1 MNYTKGEWKAKRG
14 HPSTN
19 FTIFVEHGDKMI
31 GEIKIPDI
39 ETIALLYPPDNM
51 PFDKGDVAEE
61 ANAHLI
67 SAAPDMYEAC
77 KEMLEELKITKGA
90 AGIWLVRWA
99 KALAKAE
106 GGKK

>member
-1 MNYTKGEWKAKRG
+1 MNYTKGEWKIYKVPAAFLIN
-14 HPSTN
+14 T
-19 FTIFVEHGDKMI
+19 
-31 GEIKIPDI
+31 
-39 ETIALLYPPDNM
+39 DNM
-51 PFDKGDVAEE
+51 ENIASCSNQ

-106 GGKK
+106 GTDVCNTQNAKR